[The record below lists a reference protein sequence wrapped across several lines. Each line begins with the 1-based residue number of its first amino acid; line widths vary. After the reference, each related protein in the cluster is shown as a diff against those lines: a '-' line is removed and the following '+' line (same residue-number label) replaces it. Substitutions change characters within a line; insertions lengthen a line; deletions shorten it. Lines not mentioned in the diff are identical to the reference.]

1 MIDVWWLWL
10 DPPHSITGFQQVIH
24 RWTFL
29 LISKQPQD
37 TLNLIRMTKSQ
48 QETAWSLAST
58 TLFSLLLHFLLL
70 FFFARKETTVFCM
83 TLNLICESEREALR
97 VLLL

>member
-1 MIDVWWLWL
+1 MDVWWLWL

-29 LISKQPQD
+29 LISKQPRD
-37 TLNLIRMTKSQ
+37 TLNLVRMIKTQ
-48 QETAWSLAST
+48 QESLAST

-97 VLLL
+97 ALLL

>member
-1 MIDVWWLWL
+1 MDVWWLWL

-29 LISKQPQD
+29 LISKQPRD
-37 TLNLIRMTKSQ
+37 TLNLVRMTKTQ

-70 FFFARKETTVFCM
+70 FFFAWKETTVFCM

-97 VLLL
+97 ALLL